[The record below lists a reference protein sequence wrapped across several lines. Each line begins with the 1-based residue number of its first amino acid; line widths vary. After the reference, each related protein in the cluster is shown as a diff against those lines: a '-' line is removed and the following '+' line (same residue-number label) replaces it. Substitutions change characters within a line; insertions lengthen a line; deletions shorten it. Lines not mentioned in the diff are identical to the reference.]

1 MSFKNLETP
10 DELAERWRVK
20 KSWVY
25 SRTRETGPDAMPK
38 VKLGKYIRLEPEQ
51 VDAWLA
57 NKNKI

>member
-1 MSFKNLETP
+1 MSFENLETP
-10 DELAERWRVK
+10 DELAARWKVK

-38 VKLGKYIRLEPEQ
+38 LKMGKYIRLEPDQ

-57 NKNKI
+57 GKNKP